1 MNEGDSEPAAEY
13 RECLQKAAFTHHP
26 VRDFELLETM
36 LSLPYPQREAKVL
49 RLYVGLGNTEPL
61 TLEQIG
67 DHATAFGEDQGRY
80 VVTSRNPETIQAAG
94 FPMTRI
100 GTTGGDS
107 IRGAGREVPLDELRR
122 AHEGFFPALMGADAA
137 FA

>member
-1 MNEGDSEPAAEY
+1 MALASGIGA
-13 RECLQKAAFTHHP
+13 
-26 VRDFELLETM
+26 
-36 LSLPYPQREAKVL
+36 
-49 RLYVGLGNTEPL
+49 

-100 GTTGGDS
+100 GTTGGAS
-107 IRGAGREVPLDELRR
+107 IRGAGRDVSLDELRR
-122 AHEGFFPALMGADAA
+122 VHEGFFPGLMGADAA
-137 FA
+137 LACLHAAASQASRQNRARNHAEIGKPPCRDSGGPHL